1 MAEFVVGGK
10 VTIDASGAEKSV
22 GSIKQQLR
30 EAQKELLAVSEKFG
44 ATSAEAVSAAKKVAN
59 FKDAIGDAKLL
70 SDAFNPDAKFK
81 SFSNALQGVV
91 GGFAALQ
98 GAQALFGAE
107 SEDVAKVLAKVQGAM
122 ALSQGLNSILEA
134 KDAFKVL
141 GSVIKINVVGAF
153 STLKGAI
160 ISTGIG
166 ALIVG
171 IGILIQ
177 QMSSMADAAEEAAEA
192 QKKLNEEQKKY
203 ADEGLKA
210 ELKSIEREEKLAIA
224 KAKLSGKN
232 EGEIFQLQQDYR
244 AQKLR
249 SQKRYYEEIKDVDG
263 KAAAETLQ
271 SIKDGIIEGQIAEA
285 DNQLKKIEKQKENNK
300 KLKEQNDQHNKEIK
314 QSNEEAQKEIRKIGR
329 AHV

>member
-107 SEDVAKVLAKVQGAM
+107 SE
-122 ALSQGLNSILEA
+122 E
-134 KDAFKVL
+134 
-141 GSVIKINVVGAF
+141 
-153 STLKGAI
+153 
-160 ISTGIG
+160 
-166 ALIVG
+166 
-171 IGILIQ
+171 
-177 QMSSMADAAEEAAEA
+177 
-192 QKKLNEEQKKY
+192 
-203 ADEGLKA
+203 
-210 ELKSIEREEKLAIA
+210 
-224 KAKLSGKN
+224 
-232 EGEIFQLQQDYR
+232 
-244 AQKLR
+244 
-249 SQKRYYEEIKDVDG
+249 
-263 KAAAETLQ
+263 
-271 SIKDGIIEGQIAEA
+271 
-285 DNQLKKIEKQKENNK
+285 
-300 KLKEQNDQHNKEIK
+300 
-314 QSNEEAQKEIRKIGR
+314 IGR